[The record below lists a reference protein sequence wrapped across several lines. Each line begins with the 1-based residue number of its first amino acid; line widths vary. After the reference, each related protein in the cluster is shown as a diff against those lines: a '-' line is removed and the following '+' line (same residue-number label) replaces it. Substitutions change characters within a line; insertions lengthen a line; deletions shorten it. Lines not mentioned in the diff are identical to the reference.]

1 VPAPQSEP
9 TPPPVAAAE
18 QPAQTKDTERVVQIV
33 TPEKPVPAV
42 ATEQPVPAAVTDKN
56 AAVQG
61 VLPVPAPQSEPTPPP
76 VAAVEQPAQTKEVL
90 VTVPAPQE
98 PTKPVRVDM
107 KLTDYVNLFVGTTES
122 DTKSGHAGN
131 VNPGAQTPFGMVS
144 FGPDTTGSGEG
155 WGKGSGGYYHD
166 DTNINHFSL
175 THLNGPGC
183 RGQGAVALLPMDQE
197 GPIDGRRSEF
207 LHPDE
212 RATPGYYS
220 VVFNSGIKSE
230 LTATA
235 RSGMARFTYKDA
247 QKAFLVIDVAR
258 NNKFQ
263 TGIDRYHRLE
273 SERFKRPVAAVAEIA
288 IDIDR
293 QSVSGKAIASEFC
306 EGTWKQPV
314 YFHATFDKKLKPTSQ
329 LVKKAAQ
336 LQFDLPAG
344 ETTVLVK
351 IGISSVSE
359 ANARLNLETENK
371 DWSFDALRAKAS
383 EDWNDRL
390 NTIQI
395 DMAKTPTD
403 QLTESQRTNLTKFY
417 TAFYR
422 VFSGPTIFSD
432 VNGDYRSMKQ
442 TNLQFDR
449 SQLPPRETRNVAD
462 YKFKVNGEDVGYTT
476 HYSGFSMWDTYRSQ
490 AQMLALIA
498 PDEASE
504 MMQSLVADAEQC
516 GAFPHWVDGSED
528 TTPMEGDHALN
539 VIAGSYAFG
548 ATKFDLMKAR
558 KFTMQSVN
566 DPASACNDKPSVG
579 KLNLDN
585 YRKLGYIPF
594 EENGWHASSS
604 TLEMITSDRSAAA
617 FLNRLPTREADS
629 VLIASLIERSKNWNN
644 IFDDKKKALWAKK
657 STGEWVD
664 DDPDKLRKSNFHEST
679 EPNYIWTIAHDWA
692 AVIEKLGGKAAAITR
707 LNTLFSFKSFAS
719 SDEPT
724 GENLNEGE
732 RSDRYY
738 IGNEPAFQTPW
749 AYNWAGAPKY
759 AQYIIPVIMNR
770 NFSLGPGGLPGND
783 DMGATSAWYV
793 WAALGLYPVIP
804 SEPGFAVSTPQFDGM
819 TLWLGNG
826 ENLRLETGAQA
837 LIDDIRYIK
846 DMKLNGEAYKG
857 SWLPLNKIKDGGK
870 LSYVLDA
877 QPTDW
882 GSGDALT
889 PPSGPAA
896 DYGEAT
902 GKPPSSVQ
910 MVQ

>member
-1 VPAPQSEP
+1 
-9 TPPPVAAAE
+9 
-18 QPAQTKDTERVVQIV
+18 
-33 TPEKPVPAV
+33 
-42 ATEQPVPAAVTDKN
+42 
-56 AAVQG
+56 
-61 VLPVPAPQSEPTPPP
+61 
-76 VAAVEQPAQTKEVL
+76 
-90 VTVPAPQE
+90 
-98 PTKPVRVDM
+98 
-107 KLTDYVNLFVGTTES
+107 
-122 DTKSGHAGN
+122 
-131 VNPGAQTPFGMVS
+131 
-144 FGPDTTGSGEG
+144 
-155 WGKGSGGYYHD
+155 
-166 DTNINHFSL
+166 
-175 THLNGPGC
+175 
-183 RGQGAVALLPMDQE
+183 
-197 GPIDGRRSEF
+197 
-207 LHPDE
+207 
-212 RATPGYYS
+212 
-220 VVFNSGIKSE
+220 
-230 LTATA
+230 
-235 RSGMARFTYKDA
+235 
-247 QKAFLVIDVAR
+247 
-258 NNKFQ
+258 
-263 TGIDRYHRLE
+263 
-273 SERFKRPVAAVAEIA
+273 
-288 IDIDR
+288 
-293 QSVSGKAIASEFC
+293 
-306 EGTWKQPV
+306 
-314 YFHATFDKKLKPTSQ
+314 
-329 LVKKAAQ
+329 
-336 LQFDLPAG
+336 
-344 ETTVLVK
+344 
-351 IGISSVSE
+351 
-359 ANARLNLETENK
+359 
-371 DWSFDALRAKAS
+371 
-383 EDWNDRL
+383 
-390 NTIQI
+390 
-395 DMAKTPTD
+395 
-403 QLTESQRTNLTKFY
+403 
-417 TAFYR
+417 
-422 VFSGPTIFSD
+422 
-432 VNGDYRSMKQ
+432 MKQ
-442 TNLQFDR
+442 VDVKFDN
-449 SQLPPRETRNVAD
+449 STLPQRETRNVAD
-462 YKFKVNGEDVGYTT
+462 YKFKVNGADAGYTT

-539 VIAGSYAFG
+539 VIAGSHAFG

-629 VLIASLIERSKNWNN
+629 ALIASLIERSKNWNN
-644 IFDDKKKALWAKK
+644 IFDDEKKALRAKN

-664 DDPDKLRKSNFHEST
+664 GSWKKSNFHEST

-707 LNTLFSFKSFAS
+707 LNTLFSFKSFARRDQPS
-719 SDEPT
+719 GKSLNG
-724 GENLNEGE
+724 GEGSE
-732 RSDRYY
+732 RYY

-759 AQYIIPVIMNR
+759 AQYIIPVIMNK
-770 NFSLGPGGLPGND
+770 NFSLGPDGLPGND

-826 ENLRLETGAQA
+826 ESLRLETGVQA
-837 LIDDIRYIK
+837 LIDNVRYIK